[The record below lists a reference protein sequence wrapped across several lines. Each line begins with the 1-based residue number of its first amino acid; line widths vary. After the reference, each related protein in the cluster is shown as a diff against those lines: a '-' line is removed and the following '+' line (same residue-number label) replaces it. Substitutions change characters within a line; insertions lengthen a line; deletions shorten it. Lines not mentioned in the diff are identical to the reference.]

1 MAVLINGNGYSPVT
15 AQQDADLYAGIVGNA
30 TTILGVGEKMAATII
45 DAYTIRV
52 ADGECVSQGRRI
64 HIDAGEYDDFT
75 IPTGAA
81 NTTRYYIIGYR
92 LYSDAG
98 GNELA
103 EKFVRQVASATA
115 VIQEASLRDG
125 AAESYVSL
133 YRVQQDG
140 FTISNVSAIAR
151 INGVLGIIDMIY
163 PVGAI
168 YMSANSANPGA
179 FLGGTWVAWGTG
191 RVPVGID
198 TSQTEFNAVEKQGG
212 AKTHTL
218 TLAQIPLHQHSYYSP
233 NIQGKY
239 AQGSQSSPIAISEA
253 TMQATTAV
261 GGDQPHNNLQP
272 YITCYMWKRTA

>member
-15 AQQDADLYAGIVGNA
+15 AQQDADLYAGIIGNA

-45 DAYTIRV
+45 DATTVRV

-75 IPTGAA
+75 IPTGVA

-92 LYSDAG
+92 LYSDSN

-103 EKFVRQVASATA
+103 EKFVRQVASATT

-140 FTISNVSAIAR
+140 FTITSVSQIAIGSVA
-151 INGVLGIIDMIY
+151 GLIY
-163 PVGAI
+163 PVGSI
-168 YMSANSANPGA
+168 YMSVNNVNPST
-179 FLGGTWVAWGTG
+179 FFGGTWVAWGSG
-191 RVPVGID
+191 RVPVGVNASD
-198 TSQTEFNAVEKQGG
+198 NNFNTVEKTGG
-212 AKTHTL
+212 AATHTL
-218 TLAQIPLHQHSYYSP
+218 TLAQIPSHQHSYYNPS
-233 NIQGKY
+233 IQSKFE
-239 AQGSQSSPIAISEA
+239 QGSSSSPIGLSEA
-253 TMQATTAV
+253 PMSATTAV
-261 GGDQPHNNLQP
+261 GGNQAHNNLQP